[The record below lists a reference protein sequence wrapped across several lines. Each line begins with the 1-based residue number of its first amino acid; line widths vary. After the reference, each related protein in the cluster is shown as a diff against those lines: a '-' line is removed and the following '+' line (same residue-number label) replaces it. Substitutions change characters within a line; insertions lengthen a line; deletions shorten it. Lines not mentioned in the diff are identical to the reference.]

1 MRSDN
6 LNGGSTSSEV
16 INKDD
21 GTVHGK
27 ITIDGNYAIGMLT
40 SNSKLTNT
48 GTISSTDV

>member
-1 MRSDN
+1 MVAQQVQ
-6 LNGGSTSSEV
+6 EV

-40 SNSKLTNT
+40 SNSKIN
-48 GTISSTDV
+48 